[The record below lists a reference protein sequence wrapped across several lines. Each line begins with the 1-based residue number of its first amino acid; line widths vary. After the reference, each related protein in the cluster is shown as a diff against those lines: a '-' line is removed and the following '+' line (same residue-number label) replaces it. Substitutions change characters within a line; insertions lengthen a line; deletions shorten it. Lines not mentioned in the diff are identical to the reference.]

1 MRSFDANELA
11 ALFSGQAGALA
22 PHLVAAHGAVRPI
35 REVRVW
41 GRRPEKAA
49 ALAARLDSAGRRVT
63 AVSDLEAAVRDADVV
78 SCATLSRDPLVHG
91 EWLRPGTHLDLVG
104 GYTPEMREADD
115 EAIRRATVFVDTR
128 AGALAEAGDLVQ
140 PLRAGILR
148 EEDVAGDLADLV
160 LGRCAGRRTPDEI
173 TMFKSVGTA
182 LEDLAAARYALERAG
197 A

>member
-11 ALFSGQAGALA
+11 PLFSGQAG
-22 PHLVAAHGAVRPI
+22 
-35 REVRVW
+35 
-41 GRRPEKAA
+41 

-115 EAIRRATVFVDTR
+115 EAVRATVFVDTR
-128 AGALAEAGDLVQ
+128 PGALAEAGDLVQ

-148 EEDVAGDLADLV
+148 EEDVAGELAGLV